1 MGVTSV
7 DPSAAAW
14 GECYCAAEGA
24 SGTFTI
30 PPPILANLPASQ
42 SARTVPAPSL
52 WLACLPLR
60 NQQPLHAS
68 GLDNGLVISL
78 SMQALEV
85 LVR

>member
-1 MGVTSV
+1 
-7 DPSAAAW
+7 
-14 GECYCAAEGA
+14 
-24 SGTFTI
+24 
-30 PPPILANLPASQ
+30 
-42 SARTVPAPSL
+42 
-52 WLACLPLR
+52 LR